1 MNDHSPAFA
10 ALANHLLTPSPGFGD
25 EPDIRA
31 RRYGARTLEFAELRR
46 LAGYIAQRRVVAAD
60 LDVRDSIDHNHNR
73 AAFTAS
79 RSATNYGAPLHIL
92 RA

>member
-1 MNDHSPAFA
+1 
-10 ALANHLLTPSPGFGD
+10 
-25 EPDIRA
+25 
-31 RRYGARTLEFAELRR
+31 LRR

-60 LDVRDSIDHNHNR
+60 LDVRDSIDHYHNR